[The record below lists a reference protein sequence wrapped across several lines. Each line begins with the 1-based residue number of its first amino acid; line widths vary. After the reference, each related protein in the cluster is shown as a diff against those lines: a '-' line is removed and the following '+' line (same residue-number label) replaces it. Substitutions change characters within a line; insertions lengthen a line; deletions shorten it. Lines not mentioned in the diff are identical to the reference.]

1 MTKKKIFILVLIF
14 LAVTVTSIYYYKNY
28 DSTPKINSRDIIFN
42 NLEAVVEKK
51 SFDSEME
58 KTGTTKIRNEQKIK
72 FNTSGR
78 ITEVNVKV

>member
-42 NLEAVVEKK
+42 NLEAVVEKNLLILRWK
-51 SFDSEME
+51 KLVLQKLEMN
-58 KTGTTKIRNEQKIK
+58 KK
-72 FNTSGR
+72 
-78 ITEVNVKV
+78 